1 MFVNQREIKKEAN
14 LLYKAVLPLLEREG
28 FELLVLTDLA
38 TIVQLCGRSN
48 GELTSNELL
57 AFFVFFAL
65 IKQDTAKLRV
75 ALEDWDRSPVAR
87 RDAEKTTLQLLLE
100 LTKGNSQMNQL
111 ALPSMLNALDE
122 EKGTHHLELI
132 VNAIYR
138 FAQVMVKANGTV
150 TMQEMEALS
159 HIWQLL
165 HTYRRVEQ
173 TVKGA
178 PEHFSL
184 PVQNLDDV
192 LGELNRLVGM
202 ENIKSEVR
210 TLTNFLRVQ
219 QARSQRGMTKT
230 LTSLHCVFSGPPGTG
245 KTTVARLMG
254 KIFKALGFLEKGHL
268 VETDRAGMVASH
280 IGGTAEK
287 VNALVESAL
296 DGVLFVDEAYALKP
310 PNSTQDFGQEAI
322 DVLIKRMEDYRS
334 RLVVIVAGYTDEMI
348 TFVESNP
355 GLKSRFNRYFY
366 FNDYT
371 PDELLAIFHK
381 LCNDSHFKPTDAANQ
396 TLQTL
401 LNTLYDRRDKTF
413 GNARLV
419 RNLFEKTIEQ
429 QANRLAVITV
439 LTDDVLTTIQ
449 PEDIPLLKAVL
460 PRQADPTKT
469 I

>member
-1 MFVNQREIKKEAN
+1 MFVNQREIRKEAN

-28 FELLVLTDLA
+28 FETLVLTDLA
-38 TIVQLCGRSN
+38 TIVQLCARSN

-57 AFFVFFAL
+57 AFLVIFAL

-75 ALEDWDRSPVAR
+75 ALEEWDRSPEAR
-87 RDAEKTTLQLLLE
+87 REAEKATLKLLLE
-100 LTKGNSQMNQL
+100 LTKGNSQVKQL
-111 ALPSMLNALDE
+111 ALPSMLNKLDE
-122 EKGTHHLELI
+122 AKGTRDLERI

-138 FAQVMVKANGTV
+138 FAQVMVKANGNV

-159 HIWQLL
+159 HVWQLL
-165 HTYRRVEQ
+165 HTYNSAED
-173 TVKGA
+173 VKNLPA
-178 PEHFSL
+178 HFSL
-184 PVQNLDDV
+184 PVQNVDDV

-254 KIFKALGFLEKGHL
+254 KIFKELGFLENGHL

-381 LCNDSHFKPTDAANQ
+381 LCKDSHFKPTEAADQ
-396 TLQTL
+396 TLHKI
-401 LNTLYDRRDKTF
+401 LNTLYDRRDRTF

-429 QANRLAVITV
+429 QANRLAVIMF

-449 PEDIPLLKAVL
+449 PEDIPPLETVL
-460 PRQADPTKT
+460 PRQAEP
-469 I
+469 